1 MDKIMNRAVIKEQ
14 IIKIINENTLN
25 KENNKEIKSLI
36 NDTDLDSIQILDLII
51 EIQDIFNFEF
61 DISDDFNVLMNDID
75 VLADYIY
82 KKVEC

>member
-1 MDKIMNRAVIKEQ
+1 MNRAVIKEQ

-25 KENNKEIKSLI
+25 NENHKEIKSLI
-36 NDTDLDSIQILDLII
+36 NDADLDSIQILDLII

>member
-1 MDKIMNRAVIKEQ
+1 MNREVIKEQ

-25 KENNKEIKSLI
+25 KENSKEIKSLI
-36 NDTDLDSIQILDLII
+36 NDADLDSIQILDLII

>member
-14 IIKIINENTLN
+14 IIKIINVNTLN

>member
-1 MDKIMNRAVIKEQ
+1 MNKAVIKEQ

-36 NDTDLDSIQILDLII
+36 NDADLDSIQILDLII
-51 EIQDIFNFEF
+51 EIQYIFNFEF

-75 VLADYIY
+75 ALVDYIY